1 MNLKFMKGYE
11 FLRDI
16 LSVKRS
22 PEDENDIGGELQYCS
37 KDAIT
42 PGASNFT
49 SWTRGS
55 YKVGGDNVVYTVAA
69 MAYSYHFPFGE
80 IYH

>member
-1 MNLKFMKGYE
+1 LSKTPTKSWGFEIRIEERKAQLDMNLKFMKGYE

-49 SWTRGS
+49 S
-55 YKVGGDNVVYTVAA
+55 
-69 MAYSYHFPFGE
+69 
-80 IYH
+80 